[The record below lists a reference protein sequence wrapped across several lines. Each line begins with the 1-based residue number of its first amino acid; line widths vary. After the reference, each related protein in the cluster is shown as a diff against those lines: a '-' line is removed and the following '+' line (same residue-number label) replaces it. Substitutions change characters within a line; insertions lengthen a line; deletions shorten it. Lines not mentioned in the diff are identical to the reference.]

1 MPRPRLLFVTGKLA
15 EPALRRTLADL
26 APRAGF
32 EYDVAVL
39 PITVAAL
46 AAAPWVA
53 RHLSVPAG
61 VDRVVLPGLCAGD
74 LAPVQALTP
83 APVERGPKD
92 LRDLADFF
100 QASPSAADYGAYDIA
115 ILAEINHAPRLPRE
129 ELLAQARALHADGAD
144 LIDVGCDPGDPWPDV
159 GDAVKA
165 LRDEGMRVSIDSF
178 NLAEVEAAVTAGAE
192 LVLSV
197 NGSNVAAARSWGCE
211 VVVLPDVLAT
221 LEGLDRTVE
230 ALTGW
235 GVPFRI
241 DPVIEPIGFGFAES
255 LGRFLEV
262 RRRYPGAE
270 MMMGVGN
277 LTELTDADSAGL
289 NALLLGFCQEVGV
302 RSVLTTQVINWCR
315 SCVRELDLARR
326 LVHHAVTRRALP
338 KHLAPD
344 LVLLR
349 DPKLRVHG
357 AVALAELA
365 SRITDRNYRL
375 FAEAGR
381 LHVINNKMHLE
392 GADPF
397 ALFEELH
404 KRDPVDPSHAFYLGW
419 EMAKAV
425 AALTLGKNYTQDQA
439 LRWGFLSVPEESH
452 QDRMR
457 KSEVGSRGEGA
468 GPPHEE
474 GKSEG

>member
-1 MPRPRLLFVTGKLA
+1 MQRPHLLFVTGKLA
-15 EPALRRTLADL
+15 ETALRRTLDDL

-32 EYDVAVL
+32 DYSVAVL

-53 RHLSVPAG
+53 RHLSVPDG
-61 VDRVVLPGLCAGD
+61 IDRVVLPGLCAGD
-74 LAPVQALTP
+74 LAPVQALTV

-92 LRDLADFF
+92 LRDLPDFF
-100 QASPSAADYGAYDIA
+100 RTAKPAATGYGAYDIA

-129 ELLAQARALHADGAD
+129 ELLTQARALRADGAD
-144 LIDVGCDPGDPWPDV
+144 LIDVGCDPGDAWAGA

-165 LRDEGMRVSIDSF
+165 LRDEWLRVSIDSF
-178 NLAEVEAAVTAGAE
+178 NPTEVEAAVKAGAE

-197 NGSNVAAARSWGCE
+197 NGGNVAAARSWGCE

-230 ALTGW
+230 TLTGW

-255 LGRFLEV
+255 LGRYLEV

-289 NALLLGFCQEVGV
+289 NVLLLGFCQEIGV

-315 SCVRELDLARR
+315 GCVRELDLARR
-326 LVHHAVTRRALP
+326 LVHYACKERVLP
-338 KHLAPD
+338 KHLAPE

-349 DPKLRVHG
+349 DPKVREHG
-357 AVALAELA
+357 AAVLADLA
-365 SRITDRNYRL
+365 ARVTDRNYRL
-375 FAEAGR
+375 FAEGGR
-381 LHVINNKMHLE
+381 LHVLNNKMHLE
-392 GADPF
+392 GTDPF
-397 ALFEELH
+397 ALFDEMQR
-404 KRDPVDPSHAFYLGW
+404 RDPVDPSHAFYLGW

-425 AALTLGKNYTQDQA
+425 TALTLGKNYTQDQA
-439 LRWGFLSVPEESH
+439 LRWGFLTVPEESH
-452 QDRMR
+452 RAKMKEEHGKRDEERP
-457 KSEVGSRGEGA
+457 SNE
-468 GPPHEE
+468 PPTP
-474 GKSEG
+474 GD